1 MKETYNWILAIRE
14 RDESGR
20 YKPTTFNYYDNRTFS
35 AMKLILREYQRK
47 LGVNNVRIFK
57 QLNF

>member
-14 RDESGR
+14 KDELGR
-20 YKPTTFNYYDNRTFS
+20 YMSTTFNYYDNRTFS
-35 AMKLILREYQRK
+35 VMKLTLREYQRK
-47 LGVNNVRIFK
+47 LGVNNVRVFK

>member
-1 MKETYNWILAIRE
+1 MKETYNWILSIRE
-14 RDESGR
+14 KDEYGR
-20 YKPTTFNYYDNRTFS
+20 FKPTIFNYYDNRTFA
-35 AMKLILREYQRK
+35 AMKLTLREYQRK

>member
-14 RDESGR
+14 KNELGR
-20 YKPTTFNYYDNRTFS
+20 YMPTTFNYYDNRTFS

>member
-14 RDESGR
+14 KDELGR
-20 YKPTTFNYYDNRTFS
+20 YMPTTFNYYDNRTFS
-35 AMKLILREYQRK
+35 AMKLTLREYQRK
-47 LGVNNVRIFK
+47 LGVNNVRIYK

>member
-1 MKETYNWILAIRE
+1 MKGVYNWILAIRE
-14 RDESGR
+14 KDELGR
-20 YKPTTFNYYDNRTFS
+20 YKPTVFNYYDNRTFS
-35 AMKLILREYQRK
+35 AMKLTLREYQRK

>member
-1 MKETYNWILAIRE
+1 MKETYNFILALRE
-14 RDESGR
+14 RDELGKF
-20 YKPTTFNYYDNRTFS
+20 KPTTFNYYDNRTFS
-35 AMKLILREYQRK
+35 AMKLTLREYQRK

>member
-14 RDESGR
+14 RDKSGR
-20 YKPTTFNYYDNRTFS
+20 YEPTTFNYYDNRTFS

>member
-14 RDESGR
+14 KDELDR

-35 AMKLILREYQRK
+35 AMKLTLREYQRK

>member
-14 RDESGR
+14 KDELGR
-20 YKPTTFNYYDNRTFS
+20 YTPTTFNYYDNRTFS
-35 AMKLILREYQRK
+35 AMKLTLREYQRK

>member
-14 RDESGR
+14 KDELGR
-20 YKPTTFNYYDNRTFS
+20 YMPTTFNYYDNRTFS
-35 AMKLILREYQRK
+35 AMKLTLREYQRK

>member
-1 MKETYNWILAIRE
+1 MKETYNWILALRE
-14 RDESGR
+14 RDELGR
-20 YKPTTFNYYDNRTFS
+20 FKPTTFHYYDNRTFS
-35 AMKLILREYQRK
+35 AMKLILREYQRR